1 MVVIAKRRRVARRND
16 TTTKCFGPVTGAQ
29 LSGRQRHAP
38 IFHRALARAVRTCSL
53 EANARSSRQPQLG
66 HTELCNA
73 HSGSYPRYGGRHRA
87 FHGGATRAGAHWVVG
102 ATNPVRRPH
111 GSCCHA
117 RHCHHPR
124 LWPVQRRLQVRVAKA
139 PPPPERAPGGGSP
152 VRLHPTALLPS
163 IIESVSGTVAEVHSR
178 TARVTAVRVLPTKP
192 KQRQG
197 PAQSD

>member
-1 MVVIAKRRRVARRND
+1 MSRHHTLRS
-16 TTTKCFGPVTGAQ
+16 KCFGPVTGAQ

-53 EANARSSRQPQLG
+53 EANAIEPAAAARP
-66 HTELCNA
+66 
-73 HSGSYPRYGGRHRA
+73 HRA
-87 FHGGATRAGAHWVVG
+87 LQ
-102 ATNPVRRPH
+102 RPQWQLSPLRWETPSFSRWSYQSRCAP
-111 GSCCHA
+111 GSRCDPTL

-139 PPPPERAPGGGSP
+139 PPPPECVPGGGSP

-163 IIESVSGTVAEVHSR
+163 IIESVAGTVWRRYGGDSAGACFAHQ
-178 TARVTAVRVLPTKP
+178 A
-192 KQRQG
+192 QRQG